1 MKRIFSFI
9 YEVLHEIGRARAAQ
23 RLNHRSWDY

>member
-9 YEVLHEIGRARAAQ
+9 YEVLHEIGRARAEH
-23 RLNHRSWDY
+23 RLTRQGWY